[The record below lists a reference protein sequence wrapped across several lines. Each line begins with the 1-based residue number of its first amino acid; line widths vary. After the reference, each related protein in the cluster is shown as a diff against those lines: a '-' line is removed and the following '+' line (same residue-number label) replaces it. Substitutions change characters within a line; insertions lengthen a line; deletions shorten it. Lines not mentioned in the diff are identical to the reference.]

1 MPLSV
6 HDSDVF
12 QAHLQRFRNT
22 SKSAGLP
29 MCSWKSPPVP
39 PEVPVPPSSLS
50 HPSRPKCCL
59 QVKGRLATF
68 GKSGE
73 PALCH
78 THAPPTS
85 IYSFQLR
92 AFHDLHEFN
101 LQRMCISC
109 SCVCQCGTSQRFLQL
124 SDLGGAYEA
133 VRVLCKAV
141 VRDVRQFFQV
151 QLLAS
156 G

>member
-1 MPLSV
+1 MI
-6 HDSDVF
+6 
-12 QAHLQRFRNT
+12 QT
-22 SKSAGLP
+22 YSKLISNSSEILP
-29 MCSWKSPPVP
+29 SQLVSICLEKSTCT

-78 THAPPTS
+78 TRAPPTS
-85 IYSFQLR
+85 IYSLQLR
-92 AFHDLHEFN
+92 DFHDLHEFN

-124 SDLGGAYEA
+124 SDLGRAYEA

-151 QLLAS
+151 RLLAS